1 MANLCKKTNKK
12 LRALARATPY
22 MTNEKRKL
30 LINSFFNA
38 QLKCCSLIWMLH
50 SRCNN
55 NKIKH
60 LHEKCLKLIYCDKN
74 PSYEELLEKDGSVS
88 THRRNT
94 QDLAIEMHKVRNQL
108 ASMIIANAFTTV
120 PENHYNPRNYNG
132 FRFPFARTVYH
143 GTESISYLGPKVW
156 AIVPI
161 ELRNAQSLK
170 F

>member
-1 MANLCKKTNKK
+1 MFKINL
-12 LRALARATPY
+12 LRQ
-22 MTNEKRKL
+22 
-30 LINSFFNA
+30 NS
-38 QLKCCSLIWMLH
+38 
-50 SRCNN
+50 
-55 NKIKH
+55 
-60 LHEKCLKLIYCDKN
+60 
-74 PSYEELLEKDGSVS
+74 SYEELLQKDGSVS
-88 THRRNT
+88 IHHRNT
-94 QDLAIEMHKVRNQL
+94 QDLAIEMYKVRNQL

-143 GTESISYLGPKVW
+143 WTESISYLGPKVW